1 MKSTAQEKLNVLVVD
16 DSAVVRRFMTTIL
29 SQDRGLEVFT
39 AADPFIAMR
48 KMEQTRPD
56 VILLDVEM
64 PRMDGLTFLRKI
76 MTEDPIPVVIC
87 SGLAGRGTKTAIE
100 ALSHGAVEI
109 VTKPKLGV
117 QEFLQESALM
127 LIDTVYAA
135 AQARIRQ
142 KARFRLPVGAR
153 LTADAVLPPASRIPM
168 GLESQKIVAIGS
180 STGGPEALE
189 IVLRALP
196 AGAPGVAVVQ
206 HMPSPFTTAFA
217 ERLDRVCKVRVKEAQ
232 EGDRLDE
239 GTVLIAPGDRH
250 LMLVNEVRGYSARLI
265 AGPLVSRHRPSVD
278 VLFRSVAQ
286 AAGRNA
292 IGVIMTGMG
301 DDGVQGLLEMKAA
314 GALTAAQNEQ
324 SCVVFGMPKAAI
336 ARDAVRDVLPLS
348 EIPAYIMK
356 KAVAPSLVGR
366 RRVKTVSL

>member
-1 MKSTAQEKLNVLVVD
+1 MKTTNREKLIVLVVD

-29 SQDRGLEVFT
+29 LQDRGLEVMT

-76 MTEDPIPVVIC
+76 MAEDPIPVVIC

-100 ALSHGAVEI
+100 ALRHGAVEI
-109 VTKPKLGV
+109 ITKPRLGV
-117 QEFLQESALM
+117 QEFLQESAVM
-127 LIDTVYAA
+127 LIDVVYAA
-135 AQARIRQ
+135 AQARVRRKTQSIISV
-142 KARFRLPVGAR
+142 AAR
-153 LTADAVLPPASRIPM
+153 LTADSVLPPPSRVPT
-168 GLESQKIVAIGS
+168 GLATSKVVAIGS

-189 IVLRALP
+189 VVLRALP

-206 HMPSPFTTAFA
+206 HMPEAFTNAFA
-217 ERLDRVCKVRVKEAQ
+217 ERLDRVCKIRVKQAED
-232 EGDRLDE
+232 GDRLTE
-239 GTVLIAPGDRH
+239 GIVLIAPGDKH
-250 LMLVNEVRGYSARLI
+250 LMLVSEVRGYTARLI

-286 AAGRNA
+286 AASRNA
-292 IGVIMTGMG
+292 MGIIMTGMG
-301 DDGVQGLLEMKAA
+301 DDGVQGLLEMKGS
-314 GALTAAQNEQ
+314 GAYTVAQDEA

-336 ARDAVRDVLPLS
+336 ARDAVREVVALS
-348 EIPAYIMK
+348 EIPSYIMRM
-356 KAVAPSLVGR
+356 ASVPLSPEGR
-366 RRVKTVSL
+366 RAETAST